1 MGIGITQQLKLRFI
15 CKQGSC
21 RLIDFLES
29 PNTLFLTRQSQ
40 FSSFSEANNTMYS
53 YCTGT
58 NSKFLLS
65 AMHKCRDGR

>member
-29 PNTLFLTRQSQ
+29 PNTLFLTRQS
-40 FSSFSEANNTMYS
+40 
-53 YCTGT
+53 
-58 NSKFLLS
+58 
-65 AMHKCRDGR
+65 